1 MSNVLFRNR
10 SRFRRRSSKP
20 SFWSTSVP
28 PFDQAAKRIFG
39 QVSSWAWLACIP
51 LAVIIVSVW
60 GVSAHAQET
69 LTAEDVQVTLNNIWV
84 LIAAFL
90 VIFMNAGFAMVETGF
105 CRQKN
110 AVNVLTKNLIVFAL
124 ATLAYW
130 FIGFSLMFGTNGN
143 GWVGWGNFFLGG
155 PPELYG
161 LGPDGINLSK
171 DTFFLFQVAFAG
183 TSATIV
189 SGAVAER
196 IKFVDFLIFSV
207 LLTAVAYPIT
217 GHWLWGGGW
226 LAELGFHDFAGSA
239 LVHSVGG
246 WAALMGA
253 AFLGPRMGK
262 YTAEG
267 QVSALPGHNLSIATL
282 GCLILWLGWFGFNP
296 GSQLAA
302 DMAVPYIAVTTNLA
316 GAAGGV
322 AATFTSWFLSGKPD
336 LSMTINGI
344 LAGLV
349 GVTAGCFVVGYAG
362 AFWIGLISGIL
373 VVFAVGFFD
382 SIKIDDPV
390 GATSVHLVCG
400 VWGTLAV
407 GLFANPNNATQGGEG
422 IAGLFYG
429 GGLTQ
434 LGIQLVGIL
443 SIALFTVVLSGIF
456 WFVLKS
462 TMGLRVSPEEEMKG
476 LDIGEHGMEA
486 YSGFL
491 KDTTDMG
498 SVM

>member
-1 MSNVLFRNR
+1 MSNLVLRNR
-10 SRFRRRSSKP
+10 SRFRKRSKTG
-20 SFWSTSVP
+20 FWNTSVP
-28 PFDQAAKRIFG
+28 PFDKAIKRLFG
-39 QVSSWAWLACIP
+39 RVGGWAWVACIP
-51 LAVIIVSVW
+51 LTLVILATW
-60 GVSAHAQET
+60 GVAAQAQDELTTADLQTT
-69 LTAEDVQVTLNNIWV
+69 LDNIWV

-90 VIFMNAGFAMVETGF
+90 VIFMNAGFGMLETGF

-124 ATLAYW
+124 ATLSFW
-130 FIGFSLMFGTNGN
+130 FIGFSLMFGASGN
-143 GWVGWGNFFLGG
+143 GWVGWGSFFLGG
-155 PPELYG
+155 PAEVYG
-161 LGPDGINLSK
+161 LDSTAGLSK
-171 DTFFLFQVAFAG
+171 DTFFLFQAAFAG
-183 TSATIV
+183 TAATIV

-196 IKFVDFLIFSV
+196 IKLVDFIIFSV
-207 LLTAVAYPIT
+207 LLTAIAYPIT

-226 LAELGFHDFAGSA
+226 LAELGFHDFAGSTI
-239 LVHSVGG
+239 VHSVGG

-262 YTAEG
+262 YTSEG

-302 DMAVPYIAVTTNLA
+302 DLAVPYIAVTTNLA
-316 GAAGGV
+316 AAAGGV
-322 AATFTSWFLSGKPD
+322 AATATSWALSGKPD

-349 GVTAGCFVVGYAG
+349 GVTAGCYVVGYAG
-362 AFWIGLISGIL
+362 AFWIGLVAGIL
-373 VVFAVGFFD
+373 VVFSVGFFD

-400 VWGTLAV
+400 IWGTLAV
-407 GLFANPNNATQGGEG
+407 GLFANPNNFTQGGEG

-429 GGLTQ
+429 GGIAQ
-434 LGIQLVGIL
+434 LGAQILGVL
-443 SIALFTVVLSGIF
+443 SIGLFTVVLSSIF
-456 WFVLKS
+456 WLILKS
-462 TMGLRVSPEEEMKG
+462 VLGLRVSAEEEMKG

-491 KDTTDMG
+491 KDTTDMTG
-498 SVM
+498 VM

>member
-1 MSNVLFRNR
+1 MSNLVLRNR
-10 SRFRRRSSKP
+10 SRFRKRSKTG
-20 SFWSTSVP
+20 FWNTSVP
-28 PFDQAAKRIFG
+28 PFDKAIKRLAG
-39 QVSSWAWLACIP
+39 RVGGWAWVACIP
-51 LAVIIVSVW
+51 LTLVILATW
-60 GVSAHAQET
+60 GVAAQAQDE
-69 LTAEDVQVTLNNIWV
+69 LTAADVQVTLDNIWV

-90 VIFMNAGFAMVETGF
+90 VIFMNAGFGMLETGF

-124 ATLAYW
+124 ATLSFW
-130 FIGFSLMFGTNGN
+130 FIGFSLMFGANGN
-143 GWVGWGNFFLGG
+143 GWIGWGSFFLGG
-155 PPELYG
+155 APELYG
-161 LGPDGINLSK
+161 LGPDGLNLSK
-171 DTFFLFQVAFAG
+171 DTFFLFQAAFAG
-183 TSATIV
+183 TAATIV

-196 IKFVDFLIFSV
+196 IKLIDFLIFSL
-207 LLTAVAYPIT
+207 LLTAIAYPIT

-226 LAELGFHDFAGSA
+226 LAELGFHDFAGSTI
-239 LVHSVGG
+239 VHSVGG

-302 DMAVPYIAVTTNLA
+302 DLAVPYIAVTTNLA
-316 GAAGGV
+316 AAAGGV
-322 AATFTSWFLSGKPD
+322 AATFTSWALSGKPD

-362 AFWIGLISGIL
+362 AFWIGLVAGIL
-373 VVFAVGFFD
+373 VVFSVGFFD

-407 GLFANPNNATQGGEG
+407 GLFANPNNFTQGGEG

-429 GGLTQ
+429 GGLAQ
-434 LGIQLVGIL
+434 LGVQILGIL
-443 SIALFTVVLSGIF
+443 SIGLFTVVLSSIF
-456 WFVLKS
+456 WLILKS
-462 TMGLRVSPEEEMKG
+462 VLGLRVSAEEEMKG

-491 KDTTDMG
+491 KDTSDMTG
-498 SVM
+498 VM

>member
-1 MSNVLFRNR
+1 M
-10 SRFRRRSSKP
+10 
-20 SFWSTSVP
+20 P
-28 PFDQAAKRIFG
+28 PFDQVFKRLFARVG
-39 QVSSWAWLACIP
+39 GWAWVACIP
-51 LAVIIVSVW
+51 LALIILATW
-60 GVSAHAQET
+60 GVAAHAQEE
-69 LTAEDVQVTLNNIWV
+69 LTAADVQVTLNNIWV
-84 LIAAFL
+84 LVCSFL

-124 ATLAYW
+124 ATLAFW
-130 FIGFSLMFGTNGN
+130 FIGFSLMFGANGN
-143 GWVGWGNFFLGG
+143 GWVGWGSFFLGG
-155 PPELYG
+155 APELYG
-161 LGPDGINLSK
+161 LGPDGINLTK

-183 TSATIV
+183 TAATIV

-207 LLTAVAYPIT
+207 LLTAIAYPIT

-226 LAELGFHDFAGSA
+226 LADLGFHDFAGSTI
-239 LVHSVGG
+239 VHSVGG

-262 YTAEG
+262 YNSDG
-267 QVSALPGHNLSIATL
+267 QVNALPGHNLSIATL

-302 DMAVPYIAVTTNLA
+302 DSNVAYIAVTTNLGA
-316 GAAGGV
+316 AAGGV
-322 AATFTSWFLSGKPD
+322 AATFVSWAMSGKPD

-349 GVTAGCFVVGYAG
+349 SVTAGCFVFGYAG
-362 AFWIGLISGIL
+362 AFVVGLIGGIL

-400 VWGTLAV
+400 IWGTLAV
-407 GLFANPNNATQGGEG
+407 GLFANPNNFTQGGEG
-422 IAGLFYG
+422 ISGLFYG
-429 GGLTQ
+429 GGLGQ
-434 LGIQLVGIL
+434 LGLQILGIL
-443 SIALFTVVLSGIF
+443 TVGLFTVVLSTIF
-456 WFVLKS
+456 WLVVKSVL
-462 TMGLRVSPEEEMKG
+462 GLRVSAEEEMKG

-491 KDTTDMG
+491 KDTSDMTG
-498 SVM
+498 VM